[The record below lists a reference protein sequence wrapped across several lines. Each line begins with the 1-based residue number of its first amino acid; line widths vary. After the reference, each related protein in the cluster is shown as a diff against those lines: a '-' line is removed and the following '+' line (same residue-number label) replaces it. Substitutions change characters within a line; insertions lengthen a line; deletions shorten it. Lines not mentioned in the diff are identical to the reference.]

1 MGVGHVQIE
10 TQYNVLRFHIE
21 AFFAVRFSCRREL
34 QLEPRGG
41 KEQSVWEKTREF
53 CRRVSRIKTAE
64 SMQSVSRSSQ
74 KYRTGLQDKSSK
86 PRAKKV
92 TKKYENHGIA
102 QQFRLAGTSGGAL
115 PLKAGPAPKAEQVAQ
130 CPVA

>member
-1 MGVGHVQIE
+1 MFSGFTSRLFSQLDSHAGV
-10 TQYNVLRFHIE
+10 
-21 AFFAVRFSCRREL
+21 SCNSSH
-34 QLEPRGG
+34 GG